1 MGCCAPG
8 RFLAAELDVV
18 PTLPRRS
25 RPACARARRR
35 TGVALLVYT
44 GEGCTPAYREGWANR
59 PTGSLLLEAPTS
71 RRLKV
76 ISAFEA
82 LVGSGMPFL
91 YFTLPFED
99 ANCIRRESPR
109 PFDDESAPRQ
119 QSRAGTG
126 EVVVPVCID
135 FSPTAVL
142 AFRAT

>member
-1 MGCCAPG
+1 M
-8 RFLAAELDVV
+8 
-18 PTLPRRS
+18 
-25 RPACARARRR
+25 
-35 TGVALLVYT
+35 
-44 GEGCTPAYREGWANR
+44 
-59 PTGSLLLEAPTS
+59 
-71 RRLKV
+71 

-82 LVGSGMPFL
+82 LVGSGMPFP

-109 PFDDESAPRQ
+109 PFDDESAPGQ